1 MPVFL
6 TMAFL
11 SHQGELGSV
20 IVKKELATAVL
31 GTGEDVWS
39 EVAG

>member
-1 MPVFL
+1 
-6 TMAFL
+6 MAFL

-20 IVKKELATAVL
+20 IVKEELAAAVL
-31 GTGEDVWS
+31 GTGEEVWS